1 MQNKSHDTATRITLP
16 APAGGVVSGKFYKIG
31 LLFGCAVSTVA
42 AGKPFT
48 LDREGIWGVT
58 VEAGAGNAVETG
70 EPIYW
75 TANRA
80 DAEFTNAA
88 EDGAIQVGY
97 AGGAVAAGQVAT
109 IDVIIE
115 PSGVVALTDV

>member
-1 MQNKSHDTATRITLP
+1 MQNKSYDTATRITLP
-16 APAGGVVSGKFYKIG
+16 APAGGVKSGGFYRFG
-31 LLFGCAVSTVA
+31 MLFGCAVSTVA

-48 LDREGIWGVT
+48 LDREGIWGVK

-75 TANRA
+75 TAGRA
-80 DAEFTNAA
+80 DAEFTNVA
-88 EDGAIQVGY
+88 EDGALQVGY
-97 AGGAVAAGQVAT
+97 AGGAVAAGQVAE

-115 PSGVVALTDV
+115 PSGVLALSDV